1 MAAPLTEAL
10 LIAATLLHGFLA
22 GGNVERALVHMP
34 AWRKLGP
41 RAWAAF
47 SRQADLGRG
56 LFLYPFE
63 AILGAALAVGAALAF
78 QFDPAASRAA
88 ALPLYLGA
96 ALALAGLLA
105 TTQAAPKMLSLRRLA
120 DDDLPALQRAFHG
133 FERWGNV
140 RAVFQ
145 VLAFLANVWA
155 LAVLARGLG

>member
-1 MAAPLTEAL
+1 MTAAL
-10 LIAATLLHGFLA
+10 LILATLLHGFLA

-63 AILGAALAVGAALAF
+63 AIAGAALAVAAAVAF
-78 QFDPAASRAA
+78 QFDPGVARAA

-105 TTQAAPKMLSLRRLA
+105 TTQAAPKMLSLRRLK
-120 DDDLPALQRAFHG
+120 DDDTTALQQAFDG
-133 FERWGNV
+133 FEFWGNV
-140 RAVFQ
+140 RAVCQ
-145 VLAFLANVWA
+145 VLAFVVNVWA
-155 LAVLARGLG
+155 LAVVGRGLG

>member
-1 MAAPLTEAL
+1 MTEIL
-10 LIAATLLHGFLA
+10 IIAATVLHGFLA
-22 GGNVERALVHMP
+22 GGNLERALVHMP

-41 RAWAAF
+41 PAWAAF

-63 AILGAALAVGAALAF
+63 AILGAVLAVGAAVAF
-78 QFDPAASRAA
+78 QFDAGAARAA

-105 TTQAAPKMLSLRRLA
+105 TTQAAPKMLSLRRLR
-120 DDDLPALQRAFHG
+120 DDDTAALQRAFDG
-133 FERWGNV
+133 FEFWGNV
-140 RAVFQ
+140 RAVLQ

-155 LAVLARGLG
+155 LAVLARGV

>member
-1 MAAPLTEAL
+1 MAPALTLAF
-10 LIAATLLHGFLA
+10 LIAATVLHGFLA

-56 LFLYPFE
+56 LFLYPLE
-63 AILGAALAVGAALAF
+63 AILGAALAVASAIAF
-78 QFDPAASRAA
+78 QFDPTAARAA
-88 ALPLYLGA
+88 GLPLYLGA

-105 TTQAAPKMLSLRRLA
+105 TTQAAPKMLSLRRLT
-120 DDDLPALQRAFHG
+120 DDDLPALQRAFDG
-133 FERWGNV
+133 FERWGNI